1 MNDTLYLIHT
11 IASINLFIMVGWWL
25 AVNIHRELKKQK
37 NQKGA

>member
-25 AVNIHRELKKQK
+25 ATNIRRELKKQK
-37 NQKGA
+37 TQKGA